1 MKERPMHS
9 TILFTLRTALC
20 TCMLAMLVASN
31 LHIIAGTVALLYIAL
46 LATVVGLTYA

>member
-9 TILFTLRTALC
+9 TILFALRTALC

-31 LHIIAGTVALLYIAL
+31 LHIIAGTVAILYITL
-46 LATVVGLTYA
+46 LAAVVGLTYA